1 MQRYH
6 IKSKVSWIAK
16 MSQEIVVV
24 NSFLRVCDWVGT
36 KIGRLL
42 YTHAEPNNIKDPNAV
57 SVAGAKKKKTT
68 FWRLNNGKVI
78 VNGKR
83 VKRVGVEL
91 ALRFHVS
98 ISLKVTVFLVG
109 CNGNWKKRNWMCTVV
124 DPPQR
129 SVTACN

>member
-6 IKSKVSWIAK
+6 IKSKASWIAK

-57 SVAGAKKKKTT
+57 SVEGAKQNT
-68 FWRLNNGKVI
+68 FWRLNNRKVI
-78 VNGKR
+78 VNGKQ
-83 VKRVGVEL
+83 VKRVGVQL
-91 ALRFHVS
+91 TLRFLVC

-109 CNGNWKKRNWMCTVV
+109 CNGNWKKRYWMCTVV